1 MYYYIME
8 PPKGNLVK
16 RQEKIKDILGD
27 LGIAGETVT
36 PSAARTIE
44 ELTHLGVMKG
54 YSTIVAVGGESL
66 VNKIINVLV
75 TQKIS
80 KDAVLGVIPND
91 FDTMLA
97 KKINVIDLRSA
108 CDALKFRKLETIDLC
123 QVDPN
128 KFFITQA
135 VIENFR
141 NRKILFAMEGLSGSA
156 QTNQIIIKPGLNIYI
171 HDKALEGN
179 AFGRFFHWLLGK
191 KESDIYSS
199 FFKTKKIRF
208 ELENVNLPI
217 KVSGETI
224 AKTPVTLHNRSRV
237 LKIIVARDKIR

>member
-1 MYYYIME
+1 ME

-44 ELTHLGVMKG
+44 ELTNLGVMKG

-80 KDAVLGVIPND
+80 KDTVLGIIPND
-91 FDTMLA
+91 FESMLA
-97 KKINVIDLRSA
+97 KKINVADLRSA
-108 CDALKFRKLETIDLC
+108 CGALKFRKLETIDLC
-123 QVDPN
+123 QIEPN

-135 VIENFR
+135 VLENFR
-141 NRKILFAMEGLSGSA
+141 NRKILFGMETLSGTA
-156 QTNQIIIKPGLNIYI
+156 QFNQIIIKPGLNIYI
-171 HDKALEGN
+171 HDKTLEGN
-179 AFGRFFHWLLGK
+179 AFSRLFNWLLGK
-191 KESDIYSS
+191 KENDIYSS

-208 ELENVNLPI
+208 EAENANLAV

-224 AKTPVTLHNRSRV
+224 AKTPVTLYNRPRV
-237 LKIIVARDKIR
+237 LKIIVARDKIK

>member
-1 MYYYIME
+1 ME

-66 VNKIINVLV
+66 VNKIINILV

-80 KDAVLGVIPND
+80 KDTVLGIIPND
-91 FDTMLA
+91 FESMLA
-97 KKINVIDLRSA
+97 KKINVTDLRSA

-123 QVDPN
+123 QIEPN

-135 VIENFR
+135 VLENFR
-141 NRKILFAMEGLSGSA
+141 GRKILFAMDALTGTA
-156 QTNQIIIKPGLNIYI
+156 QANHLIIKPGLNIFIY
-171 HDKALEGN
+171 DKALEGN
-179 AFGRFFHWLLGK
+179 AFSRLFNWLLGK
-191 KESDIYSS
+191 KQIDIYSS
-199 FFKTKKIRF
+199 FFKTKRIRF
-208 ELENVNLPI
+208 EAENANLAI

-224 AKTPVTLHNRSRV
+224 AKTPVTFYNRQRV
-237 LKIIVARDKIR
+237 LKIIVARDKIK